1 MGAVLT
7 GGSGGAW
14 GPLVRFGGVFGV
26 SWPLLGGSWGPLGR
40 SWAALGTTHKNHSKS
55 VAQND
60 PFRLPKESQNGTQN
74 GPRSDQNS
82 MQKTKRK
89 KNRNKT
95 KIGPLKTQKVL
106 KNLRKNNKNQKTT
119 STHFDRFWTP
129 KTSPKGTPKRSK
141 NEQKNN
147 TKKERKKRAKKD
159 PKRSPQPDS
168 AMNGKRRE
176 RSFDSTI
183 CSLYSLIRS
192 ASLSFFLF
200 FSASL
205 RFLACQCGGF

>member
-95 KIGPLKTQKVL
+95 KIGPHPNPKSIEKPKEKQRNSKNCKYGFGSILGTQKIA
-106 KNLRKNNKNQKTT
+106 
-119 STHFDRFWTP
+119 
-129 KTSPKGTPKRSK
+129 KRHPQT
-141 NEQKNN
+141 EQKR
-147 TKKERKKRAKKD
+147 TKK
-159 PKRSPQPDS
+159 Q
-168 AMNGKRRE
+168 
-176 RSFDSTI
+176 
-183 CSLYSLIRS
+183 
-192 ASLSFFLF
+192 
-200 FSASL
+200 
-205 RFLACQCGGF
+205 